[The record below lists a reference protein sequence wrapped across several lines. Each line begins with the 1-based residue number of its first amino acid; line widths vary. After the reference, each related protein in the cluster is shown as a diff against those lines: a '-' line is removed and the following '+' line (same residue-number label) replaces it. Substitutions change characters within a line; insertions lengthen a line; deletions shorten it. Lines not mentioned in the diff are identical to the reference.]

1 MFRRKKKNSYEIR
14 YTKNEMMCSRFLKG
28 LEKKTF
34 NKVISTKKCVDTSDY
49 SDEELEKILNYYYQ
63 KCIEMYKHTIYY
75 LTLDFFGE
83 SISFYSHN
91 ENDKINHKIVFND
104 RVSNDCK
111 INKSPEYYNDK
122 ECSICYEK
130 PDMTLKCGHDFH
142 NSCLIKYIKT
152 QRAKQNEMQQ
162 DTPRRLSSTVTIEC
176 PLCRSFIF

>member
-1 MFRRKKKNSYEIR
+1 MFRRKKNSYEIK
-14 YTKNEMMCSRFLKG
+14 YTKNEMMCSKFLKG

-34 NKVISTKKCVDTSDY
+34 NKVISKKKCVDTSDY
-49 SDEELEKILNYYYQ
+49 TDEEMEKILNYYYQ
-63 KCIEMYKHTIYY
+63 KCIALYNNTIYY
-75 LTLDFFGE
+75 LTLDFMGE
-83 SISFYSHN
+83 SISFYSYQ
-91 ENDKINHKIVFND
+91 ENNKINHKIVFND

-111 INKSPEYYNDK
+111 IIKPIEYYQDK

-142 NSCLIKYIKT
+142 NSCLIKYIKI
-152 QRAKQNEMQQ
+152 QRAKQIEKTQ

>member
-1 MFRRKKKNSYEIR
+1 MFRRKKRNSYEIK
-14 YTKNEMMCSRFLKG
+14 YTKNEMMCSKFLKG

-49 SDEELEKILNYYYQ
+49 SDEEFEKILNYYYQ

-83 SISFYSHN
+83 SVSFYSHK

-111 INKSPEYYNDK
+111 IIHSPEYYQDK

-130 PDMTLKCGHDFH
+130 PDITLKCGHDFH

-152 QRAKQNEMQQ
+152 QRAKQIETNQG
-162 DTPRRLSSTVTIEC
+162 TPRRLSSTVTIEC